1 MAAVEIAVDRVTY
14 VCSIDGCGEIVVQAE
29 AVDTFS

>member
-1 MAAVEIAVDRVTY
+1 MATVKIAIDRVTNIN
-14 VCSIDGCGEIVVQAE
+14 SIDGCGEVVVQAE